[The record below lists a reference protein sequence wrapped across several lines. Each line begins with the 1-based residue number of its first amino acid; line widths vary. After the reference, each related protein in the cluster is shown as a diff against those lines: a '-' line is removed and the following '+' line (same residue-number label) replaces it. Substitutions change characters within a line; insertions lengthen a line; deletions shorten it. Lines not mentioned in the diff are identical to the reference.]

1 MSTGGIESLAAI
13 KVNFHYNDQ
22 EYFRTRGLPHVGGR
36 VPLEDK
42 TFEAAP
48 TGWDPTA
55 RKYVVTGSLKQTATD
70 RIEVTFSGNHPYL
83 ESHSTF
89 HKASATECEEE
100 RERRERILICELDDL
115 EREERDDIDLNH
127 SDVL

>member
-1 MSTGGIESLAAI
+1 ME
-13 KVNFHYNDQ
+13 DQ
-22 EYFRTRGLPHVGGR
+22 TFALP
-36 VPLEDK
+36 PS
-42 TFEAAP
+42 
-48 TGWDPTA
+48 GWDPTVHT
-55 RKYVVTGSLKQTATD
+55 RVVTGSLKQAATD
-70 RIEVTFSGNHPYL
+70 RIEVTFYGDHPYL
-83 ESHSTF
+83 DSHSTF